1 MPYTVTLE
9 YTDDNVS
16 VTFAG
21 DCAGVWGGYTG
32 TRMDSNAWLL
42 AGRSAMER
50 RWAEVHGI
58 DAVTHGKQTFKQDDP
73 FVRELERDME
83 TYRWICEECPL
94 AALAAMCAEWG
105 APAR

>member
-1 MPYTVTLE
+1 MPYRVTIE

-21 DCAGVWGGYTG
+21 DCAGLWGRYTG

-50 RWAEVHGI
+50 RWAEVHGVEL
-58 DAVTHGKQTFKQDDP
+58 AVAGQVPWDNGSHYDL
-73 FVRELERDME
+73 LEE
-83 TYRWICEECPL
+83 ATYRWICEECPL

-105 APAR
+105 APHA